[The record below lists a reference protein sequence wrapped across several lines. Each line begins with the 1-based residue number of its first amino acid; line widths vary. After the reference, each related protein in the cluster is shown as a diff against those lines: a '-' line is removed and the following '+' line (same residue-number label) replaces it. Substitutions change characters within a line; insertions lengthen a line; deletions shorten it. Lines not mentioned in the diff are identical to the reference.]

1 MYRNTKS
8 RPFFIQ
14 PTKGTNMT
22 AMELYELLNKNGL
35 DYEVI
40 QIFEGKRWVCFEIE
54 EEETNEEENQDIE
67 LNGGIDSIN
76 E

>member
-1 MYRNTKS
+1 MTELHFVTLS
-8 RPFFIQ
+8 QSI
-14 PTKGTNMT
+14 KGTNMT